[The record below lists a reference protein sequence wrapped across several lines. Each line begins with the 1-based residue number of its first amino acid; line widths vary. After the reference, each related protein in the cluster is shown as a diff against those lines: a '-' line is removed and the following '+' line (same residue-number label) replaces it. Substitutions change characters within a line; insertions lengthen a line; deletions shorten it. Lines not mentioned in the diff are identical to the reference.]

1 MGEGEEASSGD
12 GREEEEED
20 GREGEGVWEGLFIR
34 EDIYAL
40 LFFSWFFVM
49 CESVLLDGG
58 GWGLV
63 RSIWWCTGF

>member
-12 GREEEEED
+12 GREEEED

-40 LFFSWFFVM
+40 LFFF
-49 CESVLLDGG
+49 
-58 GWGLV
+58 LV
-63 RSIWWCTGF
+63 FCDV